1 MHGMS
6 NWRMTMKNFNKL
18 VRSLFQSESG
28 QDMIEYSLVAALIGL
43 AAIVSIKGLSTHIA
57 SAFTTIGTDVTTDI

>member
-1 MHGMS
+1 MS
-6 NWRMTMKNFNKL
+6 NLENNTMKYFDKLLRAL
-18 VRSLFQSESG
+18 VRDESG

-57 SAFTTIGTDVTTDI
+57 SAFTTIGTNVTSDV

>member
-1 MHGMS
+1 
-6 NWRMTMKNFNKL
+6 MKSLNEL
-18 VRSLFQSESG
+18 VRSLLGSESG

-57 SAFTTIGTDVTTDI
+57 TAFTSIGTSVTGDV

>member
-1 MHGMS
+1 
-6 NWRMTMKNFNKL
+6 MKHIDKFL
-18 VRSLFQSESG
+18 RALIRDESG

-57 SAFTTIGTDVTTDI
+57 SAFTSIGTDVTSDV